1 MDLKNFKEFKD
12 GANQIID
19 DLAQALN
26 TQDQLADLITA
37 CDKQIDELVA
47 KRDGYR
53 NEMVEACEQFEHL
66 VLVLEDLPKI
76 IKSKLGMVD
85 ETDED
90 ETDYD
95 EMDRRLKKK
104 RIKKNKKLNGEPID
118 DYDDD
123 DDFDDDDDWDD
134 EIDNDEDEE
143 VDDDEVEPDGT
154 L

>member
-66 VLVLEDLPKI
+66 VSVLEDLPKI

-90 ETDYD
+90 ET
-95 EMDRRLKKK
+95 
-104 RIKKNKKLNGEPID
+104 

>member
-1 MDLKNFKEFKD
+1 MDLTNFKEFKD

-26 TQDQLADLITA
+26 TQDQLAELITA
-37 CDKQIDELVA
+37 CDKQINELIA

-66 VLVLEDLPKI
+66 VSVLEDLPKI

-85 ETDED
+85 DDDEECD
-90 ETDYD
+90 
-95 EMDRRLKKK
+95 
-104 RIKKNKKLNGEPID
+104 G
-118 DYDDD
+118 DDD

-134 EIDNDEDEE
+134 EID
-143 VDDDEVEPDGT
+143 DDEVEPDGT

>member
-53 NEMVEACEQFEHL
+53 DEMVEACEQFEQL
-66 VLVLEDLPKI
+66 VSVLEGLPKM

-85 ETDED
+85 ETE
-90 ETDYD
+90 
-95 EMDRRLKKK
+95 
-104 RIKKNKKLNGEPID
+104 
-118 DYDDD
+118 YDDD
-123 DDFDDDDDWDD
+123 DDFDDDDDYDD
-134 EIDNDEDEE
+134 DDFDDDEDESS
-143 VDDDEVEPDGT
+143 DGNA
-154 L
+154 

>member
-53 NEMVEACEQFEHL
+53 DEMVEACEQFEQL
-66 VLVLEDLPKI
+66 VSVLEGLPKI

-90 ETDYD
+90 ETD
-95 EMDRRLKKK
+95 
-104 RIKKNKKLNGEPID
+104 
-118 DYDDD
+118 DDD

-134 EIDNDEDEE
+134 
-143 VDDDEVEPDGT
+143 DDDEEEIEDDNEPDGT

>member
-95 EMDRRLKKK
+95 
-104 RIKKNKKLNGEPID
+104 
-118 DYDDD
+118 DD

-134 EIDNDEDEE
+134 EIDDDEDEE

>member
-1 MDLKNFKEFKD
+1 MDLSNFKEFKD

-26 TQDQLADLITA
+26 TQNQLADLITA
-37 CDKQIDELVA
+37 CDKQINELIA

-66 VLVLEDLPKI
+66 VSVLEGLPKV

-85 ETDED
+85 EIDED
-90 ETDYD
+90 ET
-95 EMDRRLKKK
+95 
-104 RIKKNKKLNGEPID
+104 

-123 DDFDDDDDWDD
+123 DDFDDDDDDEEIEDD
-134 EIDNDEDEE
+134 E
-143 VDDDEVEPDGT
+143 DDEVEPDGT

>member
-1 MDLKNFKEFKD
+1 MDLSNFKEFKD

-26 TQDQLADLITA
+26 TQNQLADLITA
-37 CDKQIDELVA
+37 CDKQINELIA

-66 VLVLEDLPKI
+66 VSVLEGLPKV

-85 ETDED
+85 EIDED
-90 ETDYD
+90 ET
-95 EMDRRLKKK
+95 
-104 RIKKNKKLNGEPID
+104 

-123 DDFDDDDDWDD
+123 DDFDDDDDEVDD
-134 EIDNDEDEE
+134 DDEE
-143 VDDDEVEPDGT
+143 VEDDEVEPDGT